1 MTLST
6 PNSCSRWPSTAERHL
21 GCRRSASDS
30 GASLQSMIR
39 RAREGCTSALENIAL
54 PHCCDIGGV
63 GINNLRGFADGSLRR
78 HWRGPEG
85 FTSPERHTSRVWGER
100 AVGGF
105 FEDLHVLIVV
115 VLGMSILMGSL
126 AAAYVAY
133 QEARESTARRAEAGR
148 ILRAVLDD
156 ERLVHDGQAALFD
169 LGALERLDAAELRR
183 AAGADPGI
191 QLVVSEQN

>member
-1 MTLST
+1 M
-6 PNSCSRWPSTAERHL
+6 
-21 GCRRSASDS
+21 
-30 GASLQSMIR
+30 
-39 RAREGCTSALENIAL
+39 
-54 PHCCDIGGV
+54 
-63 GINNLRGFADGSLRR
+63 
-78 HWRGPEG
+78 
-85 FTSPERHTSRVWGER
+85 WGER

-133 QEARESTARRAEAGR
+133 QEARESTARRAEAAR

-191 QLVVSEQN
+191 QLVVSEQNGDLRRTFQVSTGPLGEHRSSASTAASVWHSDLDVRAARVTVTVGV